1 MMWRPFR
8 LATVVAATLI
18 LAGNTALAQVDVE
31 GIFPDESDALAS
43 AGLMDSDGLP
53 IGGVAITDITFG
65 DDPEKGLAVWVFAWG
80 PLEPGFH
87 AFHIHGVGSCEA
99 GSESPFSS
107 ASGHFNP
114 DGTEHGSHAGDLPSL
129 LARDDGSALGVFIT
143 DAFTVEDLFDE
154 DGSAFIIHAGRDN
167 YANIPERYG
176 SPDEATLGAGDAGSR
191 VACGVIEAG
200 PMFEA
205 G

>member
-1 MMWRPFR
+1 MWRPLR
-8 LATVVAATLI
+8 LVAVVTATVILTTNAAFAQKAVEDI
-18 LAGNTALAQVDVE
+18 L
-31 GIFPDESDALAS
+31 PDKADIVAS
-43 AGLMDSDGLP
+43 ARLMDSEGMP
-53 IGGVAITDITFG
+53 IGEAFIFDITFG
-65 DDPEKGLAVWVFAWG
+65 DDPENVLAVGAFAWG
-80 PLEPGFH
+80 PLTPGFH
-87 AFHIHGVGSCEA
+87 AFHIHGVGSCDPA
-99 GSESPFSS
+99 SESPFSG
-107 ASGHFNP
+107 AGGHYDP

-129 LARDDGSALGVFIT
+129 RAREDGTAFSVFIT
-143 DAFTVEDLFDE
+143 DAFTVEDLIDE

-200 PMFEA
+200 PISEA

>member
-1 MMWRPFR
+1 
-8 LATVVAATLI
+8 VVAATSI
-18 LAGNTALAQVDVE
+18 FAGNTAFAQVAVE
-31 GIFPDESDALAS
+31 DILPDEADIVAS
-43 AGLMDSDGLP
+43 ARLMDSEGLP
-53 IGGVAITDITFG
+53 VGEVFIFDITFG
-65 DDPEKGLAVWVFAWG
+65 DDPEKVLAVWAFAWG

-87 AFHIHGVGSCEA
+87 AFHIHGVGSCDA

-107 ASGHFNP
+107 ASGHFDP

-129 LARDDGSALGVFIT
+129 LARDDGSALAVFIT
-143 DAFTVEDLFDE
+143 DAFTVEDLIDE
-154 DGSAFIIHAGRDN
+154 DGSAFIIDAGRDN

-176 SPDEATLGAGDAGSR
+176 SPDEATLGTGDAGPR

-200 PMFEA
+200 SISGA